1 MSGYFAKP
9 IVSEI
14 GSVNLSDKENPILVY
29 FQAYGTAGQSEQYN
43 LVRYTISKVDGT
55 ITGITSKEVQTYK
68 NVIKINKDDVS
79 FEDGQKY
86 CIQVSVGR
94 DDKFGDE
101 SQPVY
106 FTTYNVPNILIDGL
120 SSSSETLVKNNALT
134 VALSLDETK
143 PAKDKAVRS
152 FYYRLHDKN
161 GLLVY
166 ETNEKYGALASSEHT
181 FTSLESG
188 ETYSLYGVVTFQNQI
203 TTQTPKYKLRV
214 EFARPT
220 TNAKISFMPDDMSGD
235 VKVTAKLTSIKS
247 QYDRTYEYTS
257 LGEDNYGINLLHAKE
272 LEDFDALVDMIASDI
287 KKIDKPNSV
296 LSKALSES
304 KSADKYRD
312 VAEKIAKRFVL
323 MWYVSDIPETFGA
336 LTAYGLDDP
345 LDFEIVKS
353 LVLLANT
360 HPAFQ
365 KRDNLVAMLSE
376 AKTGLFYEI
385 PDIGNND
392 FSLEMWISKIDPAT
406 LHNRIL
412 YIDTENGVY
421 EFFVDTDSQRAIKC
435 FKYWVPKSL
444 EKKKILYDCKNITMF
459 KSNEVGESLKGE
471 SAYLAIAIKNNRV
484 SMKLRLIKEGRV
496 IE

>member
-14 GSVNLSDKENPILVY
+14 GNVNISDKDKPILVY
-29 FQAYGTAGQSEQYN
+29 FQAYGAGGQAEQYN
-43 LVRYTISKVDGT
+43 LVKYTISKVTNTVTDIAT
-55 ITGITSKEVQTYK
+55 KNVQTYK
-68 NVIKINKDDVS
+68 NVIAINKDDVS

-86 CIQVSVGR
+86 CIKVAVGKE
-94 DDKFGDE
+94 DEFGDE

-106 FTTYNVPNILIDGL
+106 FTTYNVPNVLIDGL
-120 SSSSETLVKNNALT
+120 SSSYETLVKNNVLT
-134 VALSLDETK
+134 VSLSLDETRPVK
-143 PAKDKAVRS
+143 NKEVRS
-152 FYYRLHDKN
+152 FYYKLYDKN
-161 GLLVY
+161 DSLVY
-166 ETNEKYGALASSEHT
+166 ETQEKYNSLTLSEHT

-188 ETYSLYGVVTFQNQI
+188 EMYSIYGVVTFQNQI

-235 VKVTAKLTSIKS
+235 VKITAKLTSIKS
-247 QYDRTYEYTS
+247 KYDQPYKYTK
-257 LGEDNYGINLLHAKE
+257 LGEDNYGIDLLHAKE
-272 LEDFDALVDMIASDI
+272 FEDFDALVDMIASDI
-287 KKIDKPNSV
+287 KKIDKPNNI

-323 MWYVSDIPETFGA
+323 MWYISDIPETFGT
-336 LTAYGLDDP
+336 LTAYGMDDP
-345 LDFEIVKS
+345 LDFEIIKDS
-353 LVLLANT
+353 VLLANT

-365 KRDNLVAMLSE
+365 KRGNLISMLSE

-406 LHNRIL
+406 LHSRIL
-412 YIDTENGVY
+412 YIDTGNGIY
-421 EFFVDTDSQRAIKC
+421 EFFVDTDNQCAIKC
-435 FKYWVPKSL
+435 VKYWVPKSFGK
-444 EKKKILYDCKNITMF
+444 EKSLYDCKNITMF
-459 KSNEVGESLKGE
+459 KSNEVRESLKGN
-471 SAYLAIAIKNNRV
+471 SAYLAITIKNNRV
-484 SMKLRLIKEGRV
+484 SMKLRLSKEGRV

>member
-14 GSVNLSDKENPILVY
+14 GNVNISDKGKPILVY
-29 FQAYGTAGQSEQYN
+29 FQAYGAGGQAEQYN
-43 LVRYTISKVDGT
+43 LVKYTISKVTNTVTDIVT
-55 ITGITSKEVQTYK
+55 KNVQTYK
-68 NVIKINKDDVS
+68 NVITISKDDVS

-86 CIQVSVGR
+86 CIKVAVGKE
-94 DDKFGDE
+94 DKFGDE

-106 FTTYNVPNILIDGL
+106 FTTYNVPNVLIDGL
-120 SSSSETLVKNNALT
+120 SSSYETLVKNNVLT
-134 VALSLDETK
+134 VSLSLDETK
-143 PAKDKAVRS
+143 PVKNKEVRS
-152 FYYRLHDKN
+152 FYYKLYDKN
-161 GLLVY
+161 DSLVY
-166 ETNEKYGALASSEHT
+166 ETKEKYNSLALSEHT

-188 ETYSLYGVVTFQNQI
+188 EMYSIYGVVTFQNQI

-235 VKVTAKLTSIKS
+235 VKVTAKLTSVKS
-247 QYDRTYEYTS
+247 KYDQPYKYTK

-272 LEDFDALVDMIASDI
+272 FEDFDALVDMIASDI
-287 KKIDKPNSV
+287 KKIDKPNSI

-304 KSADKYRD
+304 KSVDKYRD
-312 VAEKIAKRFVL
+312 VAEKIAKRLVL
-323 MWYVSDIPETFGA
+323 MWNTSDIPETFSTLSGYTDD
-336 LTAYGLDDP
+336 LTKL
-345 LDFEIVKS
+345 EITKNLML
-353 LVLLANT
+353 LVNT

-406 LHNRIL
+406 LHSRIL
-412 YIDTENGVY
+412 YIDTENGIY

-444 EKKKILYDCKNITMF
+444 EKKKRLYDCKNITMF
-459 KSNEVGESLKGE
+459 KSNEVGESLKGN

>member
-43 LVRYTISKVDGT
+43 LVRYTISKVDNT
-55 ITGITSKEVQTYK
+55 ITGIISKEVQTYK
-68 NVIKINKDDVS
+68 NVIKINKDDVP

-94 DDKFGDE
+94 DDKFGDQ

-120 SSSSETLVKNNALT
+120 SSSSETLIKNNALT
-134 VALSLDETK
+134 VALSLDETR
-143 PAKDKAVRS
+143 PVKDKAVRS

-166 ETNEKYGALASSEHT
+166 ETNEKYGLLASSEHT

-188 ETYSLYGVVTFQNQI
+188 EIYSLYGVVTFQNQI

-235 VKVTAKLTSIKS
+235 VKVTAKLTSVKS
-247 QYDRTYEYTS
+247 KYDQPYKYTK
-257 LGEDNYGINLLHAKE
+257 LGEDNYGIDLLHAKD

-287 KKIDKPNSV
+287 RKIDKPNSI

-312 VAEKIAKRFVL
+312 VAEKIAKRLVL
-323 MWYVSDIPETFGA
+323 MWNTSDIPETFGTLSGYTDD
-336 LTAYGLDDP
+336 LTKL
-345 LDFEIVKS
+345 EIIKNLML
-353 LVLLANT
+353 LVDT

-392 FSLEMWISKIDPAT
+392 FSLEMWISKIDPTT

-435 FKYWVPKSL
+435 FKYWVPKSF
-444 EKKKILYDCKNITMF
+444 EKEKRLYDCKNITMF

-471 SAYLAIAIKNNRV
+471 SAYLAITIKNNRV